1 MNKRKRVANLKH
13 RQRRK
18 KYELRAQA
26 LAVETVRPRRVRRVT
41 ARPEVVVEKPP
52 TSAAPTE
59 KPRKR
64 AATAAKSPT
73 SAATAEK
80 PPTSAAPKEVRPRK
94 PRRATAKKQDE
105 GQETVAASEESS

>member
-26 LAVETVRPRRVRRVT
+26 LAVETTRPRRVRRVT
-41 ARPEVVVEKPP
+41 AKPEVVVEKPP
-52 TSAAPTE
+52 TSAAPAE

-64 AATAAKSPT
+64 ATPAGKSPT
-73 SAATAEK
+73 SAT
-80 PPTSAAPKEVRPRK
+80 PKEVQPRK

-105 GQETVAASEESS
+105 GQETVGASEESS